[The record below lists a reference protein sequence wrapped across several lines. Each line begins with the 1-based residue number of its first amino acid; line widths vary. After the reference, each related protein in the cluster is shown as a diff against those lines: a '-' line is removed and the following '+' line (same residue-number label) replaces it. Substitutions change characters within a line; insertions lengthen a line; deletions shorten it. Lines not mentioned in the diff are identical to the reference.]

1 MDTQSLS
8 MYLTMTLTFALGIVL
23 YAGIFVYSFKR
34 KRHFWIRLGS
44 CILALGGISTGV
56 AFAMYGLFRAGLNA
70 DNILHVDT
78 LRATMYLLF
87 LVVDII
93 VLAVCFDEKPSLILF
108 ATVAATAAHTIGTMI
123 YDMLALAF
131 QFDTIY
137 FTMYTGY
144 SVAGFVLYFVTHIA
158 VLALCW
164 LLFGWAFAKSHKDF
178 GSQINKFI
186 LGVYV
191 MYAFFTVAISG
202 SQFFNMR
209 LGGINSVAIPLI
221 FDGFS
226 VFFAVFVL
234 FVQRFNLI
242 WVRDVQAQEAAQN
255 FHQFYKEKADK
266 QQANMALVNQKLDD
280 IKDQVAKIVAKYH
293 IDKAILDEL
302 ATVSSDIFDS
312 SIQTGN
318 DALDMLLTQKS
329 LGLNANHIKTTAMLD
344 GSALSFMDVE
354 DVNVFFGNA
363 LDNAIEYL
371 GKVDEEKRFVRISS
385 TRNKSLLLVRIE
397 NYCEQ
402 DVAFAKD
409 GRPISSSKSGSVSYG
424 THSIRAVAEKY
435 GGTATFAREGNLFV
449 VTALFSA
456 CEAN

>member
-8 MYLTMTLTFALGIVL
+8 MYLTMTLTFAIGIVL

-56 AFAMYGLFRAGLNA
+56 AFAMYGLFRSGLNA

-78 LRATMYLLF
+78 LRAAMYLLF

-93 VLAVCFDEKPSLILF
+93 VLAICFDEKPSLILF
-108 ATVAATAAHTIGTMI
+108 ATVAATAAHTIGTML

-131 QFDTIY
+131 QFNTIY

-144 SVAGFVLYFVTHIA
+144 SVVGFVLYFVTHIA

-242 WVRDVQAQEAAQN
+242 WVRDVQKQEAAQN
-255 FHQFYKEKADK
+255 FSQHYKDRVEK
-266 QQANMALVNQKLDD
+266 QQASMELVNKKLDEV
-280 IKDQVAKIVAKYH
+280 KEQVAKVFAAHK
-293 IDKAILDEL
+293 IDEKIIKEL
-302 ATVSSDIFDS
+302 GEISADIFDS

-318 DALDMLLTQKS
+318 DALDILLTQKS
-329 LGLNANHIKTTAMLD
+329 LLLNQNNIKTTAMIE
-344 GSALSFMDVE
+344 GMALAFMDVA
-354 DVNVFFGNA
+354 DVNIFFGNA
-363 LDNAIEYL
+363 IDNAVEYL
-371 GKVDEEKRFVRISS
+371 EQVDEEKRFVRISS
-385 TRNKSLLLVRIE
+385 ARNKSLLMVRIE
-397 NYCEQ
+397 NYCKK
-402 DVAFAKD
+402 DVTFLKD
-409 GRPISSSKSGSVSYG
+409 GRPHSTKSGSQGYG

-435 GGTATFAREGNLFV
+435 GGTATFSREGDLFV

-456 CEAN
+456 SEAF

>member
-1 MDTQSLS
+1 
-8 MYLTMTLTFALGIVL
+8 MTLTFALGIVL

-56 AFAMYGLFRAGLNA
+56 AFAMYGLFRSGLNA

-78 LRATMYLLF
+78 LRAAMYLLF

-93 VLAVCFDEKPSLILF
+93 VLAICFDEKPSLILF
-108 ATVAATAAHTIGTMI
+108 ATVAATAAHTIGTML

-131 QFDTIY
+131 QFNTIY

-144 SVAGFVLYFVTHIA
+144 SVVGFVLYFVTHIA

-186 LGVYV
+186 LGIYV

-202 SQFFNMR
+202 SQFFNITLM
-209 LGGINSVAIPLI
+209 GIDSVAIPLI

-280 IKDQVAKIVAKYH
+280 IKEQVAKIVSKYH

-302 ATVSSDIFDS
+302 TTVSSDIFDS

-363 LDNAIEYL
+363 IDNAVEYL
-371 GKVDEEKRFVRISS
+371 ARVDEEKRFIRISS

-397 NYCEQ
+397 NYC
-402 DVAFAKD
+402 DKDLTFAKD
-409 GRPISSSKSGSVSYG
+409 GRPHSTKSGAQDYG
-424 THSIRAVAEKY
+424 THSIKAVAEKY
-435 GGTATFAREGNLFV
+435 GGTASFSREGNLFV

-456 CEAN
+456 SEAF

>member
-1 MDTQSLS
+1 
-8 MYLTMTLTFALGIVL
+8 MTLTFALGIVL

-34 KRHFWIRLGS
+34 KRHFGIRLGS

-56 AFAMYGLFRAGLNA
+56 AFAMYGLFRSGLNA
-70 DNILHVDT
+70 DNILHVDV
-78 LRATMYLLF
+78 LRAAMYLLF

-93 VLAVCFDEKPSLILF
+93 ILAICFDEKPSLILF

-144 SVAGFVLYFVTHIA
+144 SVTGFVLYFVTHIA

-202 SQFFNMR
+202 SQFFNMQ

-242 WVRDVQAQEAAQN
+242 WVKDVQQQEAAQN
-255 FHQFYKEKADK
+255 FHQYYKERADK
-266 QQANMALVNQKLDD
+266 QQATMELVNKKLDD
-280 IKDQVAKIVAKYH
+280 IKAQTAAIVSKYH
-293 IDKAILDEL
+293 LDKAILDEL
-302 ATVSSDIFDS
+302 KTVSAEIFDS
-312 SIQTGN
+312 GIQTGC
-318 DALDMLLTQKS
+318 DALDVLLTQKS
-329 LGLNANHIKTTAMLD
+329 LTLDARGIKTTAMIEGKALD
-344 GSALSFMDVE
+344 FMDVA

-363 LDNAIEYL
+363 IDNAVEYL
-371 GKVDEEKRFVRISS
+371 AKVDEDKRFIRISS
-385 TRNKSLLLVRIE
+385 TRHDSLLLVRIE
-397 NYCEQ
+397 NYCES
-402 DVAFAKD
+402 DLTFSKD
-409 GRPISSSKSGSVSYG
+409 GRPHSASKSGSVSYG
-424 THSIRAVAEKY
+424 TYSIRAVAEKY

-456 CEAN
+456 NEAN

>member
-1 MDTQSLS
+1 
-8 MYLTMTLTFALGIVL
+8 MTLTFALGIVL

-44 CILALGGISTGV
+44 CILALGGISAGV
-56 AFAMYGLFRAGLNA
+56 AFAMYGLFRSGLNA

-78 LRATMYLLF
+78 LRAVMYLLF

-93 VLAVCFDEKPSLILF
+93 VLAICFDEKPSLILF
-108 ATVAATAAHTIGTMI
+108 ATVAATAAHTIGTML

-131 QFDTIY
+131 QFNTIY

-242 WVRDVQAQEAAQN
+242 WVRDVQKQEATEN
-255 FHQFYKEKADK
+255 FSQHYKERVDK
-266 QQANMALVNQKLDD
+266 QQANMELVNKKLDD
-280 IKDQVAKIVAKYH
+280 IKAQVATVISKYH

-302 ATVSSDIFDS
+302 AQVSVDIFDS

-318 DALDMLLTQKS
+318 DALDVLLTQKS
-329 LGLNANHIKTTAMLD
+329 LMLNQNGIKTTAMIEGKALD
-344 GSALSFMDVE
+344 FMDVA
-354 DVNVFFGNA
+354 DVNIFFGNA
-363 LDNAIEYL
+363 IDNAVEYL
-371 GKVDEEKRFVRISS
+371 STVDEEKRFIRISS
-385 TRNKSLLLVRIE
+385 TRNNSLLLVRIE
-397 NYCEQ
+397 NYCET
-402 DVAFAKD
+402 DVQFGKD
-409 GRPISSSKSGSVSYG
+409 GLPRSSKSGSNSYG

-435 GGTATFAREGNLFV
+435 GGNASFSLEGDLFV

-456 CEAN
+456 SEAF